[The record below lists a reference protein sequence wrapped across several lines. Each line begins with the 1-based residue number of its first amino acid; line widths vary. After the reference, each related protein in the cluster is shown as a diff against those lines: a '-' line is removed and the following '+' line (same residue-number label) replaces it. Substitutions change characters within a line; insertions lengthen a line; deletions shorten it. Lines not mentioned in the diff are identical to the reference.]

1 MSNLAK
7 VILSLIKNY
16 KKTGNTSGLE
26 QLATRI
32 DVLYAAG
39 KLTEEEYQILI
50 AELPGG
56 DTPEPEA
63 N

>member
-7 VILSLIKNY
+7 VIASLIKNY
-16 KKTGNTSGLE
+16 IKINNQAGLE

-39 KLTEEEYQILI
+39 KLTDEEYQTLT
-50 AELPGG
+50 EMLPNGENS
-56 DTPEPEA
+56 EPVTE
-63 N
+63 